1 MQNDLVVGK
10 KYKISMN
17 FISILNDD
25 LIGFYRSSY
34 EESGITKYKSC
45 ERTHPFFILTTRICF
60 DRYLA
65 VSQFEAPDAR
75 RAFPCFDEPNMKAVY
90 TITVG
95 YKDSMSAI
103 SNMPLNRTEPMSG
116 IIKIF
121 LIMT

>member
-45 ERTHPFFILTTRICF
+45 ERTYLFFILTTRMFWQILGRFPIWSAGRPKSFPLFWRAQHESRLHHHCG
-60 DRYLA
+60 
-65 VSQFEAPDAR
+65 SQELD
-75 RAFPCFDEPNMKAVY
+75 
-90 TITVG
+90 VG
-95 YKDSMSAI
+95 HQQHATQ
-103 SNMPLNRTEPMSG
+103 PNRTHVRNY
-116 IIKIF
+116 
-121 LIMT
+121 